1 MFSPLLYY
9 IIAGVDTIGEFVA
22 DLFGITRSRYQDV
35 IDSKA
40 SSEFWAA
47 EEARAEEQVELRLR
61 RLG

>member
-1 MFSPLLYY
+1 MF
-9 IIAGVDTIGEFVA
+9 AGVDTIGEFVA

-47 EEARAEEQVELRLR
+47 EEARAEEQVEL
-61 RLG
+61 